1 MPLNRIIV
9 SRTDSIGDVML
20 TLPMLGVIKKHY
32 PQTKIIFLGSNYT
45 QAIAKACKNID
56 SFINWSELQKQSVA
70 EQIKVLNADAFPE
83 WINHLY
89 HYAWFVGFG
98 VSGFVY
104 LLLMKNKK

>member
-1 MPLNRIIV
+1 MIV
-9 SRTDSIGDVML
+9 DYY
-20 TLPMLGVIKKHY
+20 VIRKKN
-32 PQTKIIFLGSNYT
+32 L
-45 QAIAKACKNID
+45 
-56 SFINWSELQKQSVA
+56 VA
-70 EQIKVLNADAFPE
+70 EDLYRHDGVYGYKNGFNTMAIVALLLGILPNVPGFLLQIKVLNADAFPE